1 LPAFRLAHLSDLHL
15 PADWTPAGVAELFS
29 KRTLSRIAWRRKR
42 RRHSTDVLAALAADV
57 AAWAPDH
64 VAITGDLTNFS
75 TPEEFA
81 GARAWLEAFGEAAQI
96 TVSPGNHDALVAGGL
111 EARFAGLRPWFGDA
125 GEAFPFVRR
134 RGPLALVN
142 LSSAR
147 PTALHLAT
155 GRLGESQL
163 ERLDGVLEALGGDGL
178 IRVVL
183 LHHPVVEG
191 AVAQRKAL
199 TDAPA
204 LREILRRRG
213 AELIL
218 HGHAHRPVFGAVA
231 GPAGPIPVLG
241 TASASSALAGEGL
254 ASWHAIEVEADGAA
268 PAIRVVV
275 RSYDPLSGAMAER
288 GRYVLPGLSAGI
300 AA

>member
-42 RRHSTDVLAALAADV
+42 RRHSTEVLAALAADV

-75 TPEEFA
+75 TPLEFA
-81 GARAWLEAFGEAAQI
+81 RARAWLEAFGEAVQI

-134 RGPLALVN
+134 RGPVALVN

-147 PTALHLAT
+147 ATAVHLAT
-155 GRLGESQL
+155 GRLGASQL
-163 ERLDGVLEALGGDGL
+163 ERLDAILDELGREGVARILM
-178 IRVVL
+178 

-191 AVAQRKAL
+191 AVVWRKAL
-199 TDAPA
+199 SDAAA
-204 LREILRRRG
+204 LRAMLRRHG

-218 HGHAHRPVFGAVA
+218 HGHAHKPVFSSVR
-231 GPAGPIPVLG
+231 GPAGPIPALG
-241 TASASSALAGEGL
+241 VASASSALDGERL
-254 ASWHAIEVEADGAA
+254 ASWHAVEIDAGGAA
-268 PAIRVVV
+268 PSIRVVV
-275 RSYDPLSGAMAER
+275 RSYDALSGAMAEV
-288 GRYVLPGLSAGI
+288 GRYILPGLNAGI